1 MYPYPKEILA
11 DTYVSKLGGF
21 SHELEKQEIGINE
34 RALEMN
40 TSLIGG
46 VTRVRLKFFERKDKP
61 FFMRKEFTVIP
72 LTSYDSG
79 VEFSKH
85 GEVVMAEEHRDSLRD
100 EIGRAVVINSVESF
114 RFDGDYSSMK
124 KAVESM
130 RDWIWRSGSLSKR
143 N

>member
-1 MYPYPKEILA
+1 MYLYPKEILA

-21 SHELEKQEIGINE
+21 SVELEKREIGINE
-34 RALEMN
+34 KALEMN

-46 VTRVRLKFFERKDKP
+46 VTRVRLKFFERKEKP

-72 LTSYDSG
+72 LSSFDPG

-85 GEVVMAEEHRDSLRD
+85 GEVVMADEHRENLR
-100 EIGRAVVINSVESF
+100 EEVGKAVVINSVESF
-114 RFDGDYSSMK
+114 RLDGDYSSMR

-130 RDWIWRSGSLSKR
+130 RDWIWRSGSLNKK